1 MATDNGQVESQES
14 LEQVDTTTSDETASQ
29 TSSES
34 HDGADNASE
43 ASQTDKSHE
52 AKEDDPI
59 ARERQK
65 MSVLES
71 RAAKLER
78 ENRSHKEWVLQKES
92 RTRDYFESL
101 GYTPDKVEQFVT
113 TIKQNNPAL
122 WQDPQAV
129 QQPAMQPQYDPG
141 QIAQTVKTEIEL
153 ENAQRGFFNATPDFS
168 PENVAKLSEDERI
181 AKAVMAKA
189 IEDMAFAMAQKNG
202 RQVPTTDMYIS
213 ARDRLMPSSAL
224 EKAREEGEVEGM
236 ARANASRASDFS
248 TTSGSQKSSGV
259 QLTAEERA
267 IAARLKIAPE
277 EYAKHKVE

>member
-14 LEQVDTTTSDETASQ
+14 LSEVADTTTQDETASQ

-43 ASQTDKSHE
+43 ASRTGSHE
-52 AKEDDPI
+52 AKEDPI

-71 RAAKLER
+71 KAAKLER
-78 ENRSHKEWVLQKES
+78 ETRDHKGWILQKEH

-113 TIKQNNPAL
+113 TIKQNNPNL
-122 WQDPQAV
+122 WQDPQAAQASGPV
-129 QQPAMQPQYDPG
+129 QTQYDPG

-153 ENAQRGFFNATPDFS
+153 GNAQKEFFKASPDFDPTAVS
-168 PENVAKLSEDERI
+168 KLSEEDR
-181 AKAVMAKA
+181 MAKMVLAEA
-189 IEDMAFAMAQKNG
+189 IENMAFAFAARNG
-202 RQVPTTDMYIS
+202 QRVPTTEMYIN
-213 ARDRLMPSSAL
+213 ARDRLISSSAL
-224 EKAREEGEVEGM
+224 DKAREDGEVEGM

-248 TTSGSQKSSGV
+248 VTSGSQKSSGAH
-259 QLTAEERA
+259 LTADERE
-267 IAARLKIAPE
+267 IAAKMKMTPE
-277 EYAKHKVE
+277 EYAKYKVE

>member
-1 MATDNGQVESQES
+1 MATENGQVESQES
-14 LEQVDTTTSDETASQ
+14 LSEVTDTTSQEETASQ
-29 TSSES
+29 TTSES
-34 HDGADNASE
+34 HDGAENASE
-43 ASQTDKSHE
+43 ASQTESHE
-52 AKEDDPI
+52 AKEDPI

-71 RAAKLER
+71 KAAKLER
-78 ENRSHKEWVLQKES
+78 ENREHKSWVLQKEH

-113 TIKQNNPAL
+113 TIKQNNPNL

-129 QQPAMQPQYDPG
+129 QQTAQPQYDPG

-153 ENAQRGFFNATPDFS
+153 GNAQKEFFKASPDFA
-168 PENVAKLSEDERI
+168 PETVSKLSEED
-181 AKAVMAKA
+181 KMAKMVLAEA
-189 IEDMAFAMAQKNG
+189 IENMAFAFAN
-202 RQVPTTDMYIS
+202 RQGLRVPTTEMYIN

-224 EKAREEGEVEGM
+224 DKAREEGEVEGM

-259 QLTAEERA
+259 HLTADERE
-267 IAARLKIAPE
+267 IAAKLKLTPE